1 MSRFEWK
8 AEYSVDDAILDDQ
21 HRQMLAILDELA
33 DALDG
38 NAAPESGGARAV
50 FDDLAAYVTGHLAY
64 EEQRIADAGY
74 PEDRIVAHRQEHN
87 ALLRKVQEFERVFEQ
102 GGAEVLEELMPF
114 LYGDWLIHHI
124 CETDREYVPYLKTAR

>member
-8 AEYSVDDAILDDQ
+8 TEYSVGDAIIDDQ

-38 NAAPESGGARAV
+38 NAAPEKGGARAV
-50 FDDLAAYVTGHLAY
+50 FDDLAAYVTGHFAY

-74 PEDRIVAHRQEHN
+74 PEDLIVAHRQEHN
-87 ALLRKVQEFERVFEQ
+87 ALLRKVQEFEQVFEQ
-102 GGAEVLEELMPF
+102 GGAEVLEDLMPF

-124 CETDREYVPYLKTAR
+124 CETDRDYVPYLAESR